1 MYLYVCIQESHAQDK
16 WREKREKRKES
27 ESESSQDEVRLKTV
41 KTLLFFVVGEKR
53 GISLVIKCWI
63 W

>member
-1 MYLYVCIQESHAQDK
+1 MYVFRKATHKTNGEK
-16 WREKREKRKES
+16 REKREKRES